1 MNLPTCSRAGL
12 CGFHVSG
19 EFSHCPEA
27 RMPAPVPIEG
37 GLERPDIVERE
48 IDERVAGPYGP

>member
-1 MNLPTCSRAGL
+1 
-12 CGFHVSG
+12 
-19 EFSHCPEA
+19 
-27 RMPAPVPIEG
+27 MPAPVPIEG